1 MLLIVFALL
10 LLLLYCR
17 DVSRWQLAQL
27 CYQTALKLQEDPAVQ
42 VKTDRRCSGPNRGP
56 HDACCRHNTVSVAAK
71 HSTAQHSPSVDQVEL
86 VSLANDTTT
95 HA

>member
-27 CYQTALKLQEDPAVQ
+27 CYQTALKLQQDPAVQ
-42 VKTDRRCSGPNRGP
+42 VTPTDAVQGPEAP
-56 HDACCRHNTVSVAAK
+56 AP
-71 HSTAQHSPSVDQVEL
+71 TAFR
-86 VSLANDTTT
+86 TT
-95 HA
+95 HADVITLSKLLQCPAQHKHGFG